1 MENIF
6 YIAGVISVLFFVIKL
21 VEMKF
26 IDTDSKKQLKNIVK
40 DTIIVYLSV
49 VLANTVIG
57 YLSPVIQEVSSPS
70 QPMVF
75 TDNPQ
80 F

>member
-6 YIAGVISVLFFVIKL
+6 YIAGFIAFLFFVIKL
-21 VEMKF
+21 VEMRF
-26 IDTDSKKQLKNIVK
+26 IASDSKKPFKSIVK
-40 DTIIVYLSV
+40 DTIFVYLTV
-49 VLANTVIG
+49 ILANTIIS
-57 YLSPVIQEVSSPS
+57 YLNPVIKESTTST
-70 QPMVF
+70 PMVF

>member
-6 YIAGVISVLFFVIKL
+6 YIAGVISLLFFVIKL
-21 VEMKF
+21 IEMRL
-26 IDTDSKKQLKNIVK
+26 IDSDNKKPFKSIVK
-40 DTIIVYLSV
+40 DTIFVYLTV
-49 VLANTVIG
+49 ILANTIIS
-57 YLSPVIQEVSSPS
+57 YLNPVIKESTTST
-70 QPMVF
+70 PMVF

>member
-6 YIAGVISVLFFVIKL
+6 YIAGVISILFFVIKL
-21 VEMKF
+21 VEMRLMES
-26 IDTDSKKQLKNIVK
+26 DSKKPLKNIVK
-40 DTIIVYLSV
+40 DTIIVYLTV
-49 VLANTVIG
+49 VFANMVIG
-57 YLSPVIQEVSSPS
+57 YLNPVIQEVSSPS

>member
-6 YIAGVISVLFFVIKL
+6 YIAGVIAILFFVIKL
-21 VEMKF
+21 VEMRL
-26 IDTDSKKQLKNIVK
+26 IESDSKKPFKSIVK

-49 VLANTVIG
+49 VSANLMIS
-57 YLSPVIQEVSSPS
+57 YLNPVIKESTTSA
-70 QPMVF
+70 PMVF

>member
-6 YIAGVISVLFFVIKL
+6 YIAGVIAILFFVIKL
-21 VEMKF
+21 IEMRL
-26 IDTDSKKQLKNIVK
+26 IESDSKKPFKSIVK
-40 DTIIVYLSV
+40 DTILVYLSV
-49 VLANTVIG
+49 VSANLLIS
-57 YLSPVIQEVSSPS
+57 YLNPVIKESTSST
-70 QPMVF
+70 PMVF

>member
-6 YIAGVISVLFFVIKL
+6 YIAGVIAILFFVIKL
-21 VEMKF
+21 VEMRL
-26 IDTDSKKQLKNIVK
+26 IESDSKKPFKSIVK
-40 DTIIVYLSV
+40 DTILVYLSV
-49 VLANTVIG
+49 VSANLLIS
-57 YLSPVIQEVSSPS
+57 YLNPVIKESTSST
-70 QPMVF
+70 PMVF